1 MVAKIFETITSVI
14 TQFVNSLS
22 SALNGVIDIFYVEE
36 TGLTVLGTL
45 LLISLGMG
53 IVYWGFR
60 LIRNLIG

>member
-14 TQFVNSLS
+14 TSFVTSLT
-22 SALNGVIDIFYVEE
+22 SALNGVVAIFYTEE
-36 TGLTVLGTL
+36 SGLTILGTL